1 MAQHLNARRIMKGMA
16 FVAAGSLLLAA
27 CGGDDS
33 EEASSDLDPN
43 ADLSQQS
50 IVVSNYEGYQP
61 ENLPKRFEAETGAS
75 AEVTYHATN
84 EEIVAKVTG
93 GGDPGIDVA
102 FVAGPYAEA
111 LAEQGLL
118 EPIDPELIPNLENL
132 YPEAEDLPYDPGNKY
147 SVPYAWGTTG
157 LCYREDLTG
166 YDPTSWYDLLEP
178 KPELEK
184 KVTMIASERWLA
196 LPAQKALGYSA
207 NTRDEAEL
215 AEVEALLME
224 AKKTLLTYDDVT
236 FYERLIS
243 GEASL
248 VQAWDGWCNYGI
260 AEDERIKW
268 VVPEEGSD
276 LWTDVMVIFKSSE
289 DKEAAHA
296 WINYILEP
304 DVHSWVVENILYK
317 VPNQPAMEQID
328 PSLVK
333 AFPNLGMTVEELFE
347 QETLV
352 DLGDAAPLYTE
363 MATRVTAS

>member
-1 MAQHLNARRIMKGMA
+1 MAQHLKPRRVMRGMA
-16 FVAAGSLLLAA
+16 CLAAGSLLLAA

-33 EEASSDLDPN
+33 EEASSELDPN
-43 ADLSQQS
+43 ADLTQQS
-50 IVVSNYEGYQP
+50 IVVSNYEGYMP
-61 ENLPKRFEAETGAS
+61 ENLPKRFTAETGS
-75 AEVTYHATN
+75 EVEVTYHATN
-84 EEIVAKVTG
+84 EEVIAKVTG
-93 GGDPGIDVA
+93 TEDAGIDVA

-118 EPIDPELIPNLENL
+118 EPIDRDLIPNMGNL

-166 YDPTSWYDLLEP
+166 YDPTSWYDLLDP
-178 KPELEK
+178 KPELEN
-184 KVTMIASERWLA
+184 KVTMIASERWLT

-207 NTRDEAEL
+207 NTQDEAEL
-215 AEVEALLME
+215 AEVEALLKE

-243 GEASL
+243 GEAAL
-248 VQAWDGWCNYGI
+248 VEAWDGWCNYGI

-268 VVPEEGSD
+268 VVPDEGSD

-317 VPNQPAMEQID
+317 VPNEAAMDQID
-328 PSLVK
+328 PSLVE

-347 QETLV
+347 GETLV
-352 DLGDAAPLYTE
+352 DLGEAAPLYTE
-363 MATRVTAS
+363 LATEVTAS

>member
-1 MAQHLNARRIMKGMA
+1 MAC
-16 FVAAGSLLLAA
+16 VAAGSLLLAA

-33 EEASSDLDPN
+33 EEASSELDPN
-43 ADLSQQS
+43 ADLTQQS
-50 IVVSNYEGYQP
+50 IVVSNYEGYMP
-61 ENLPKRFEAETGAS
+61 ENLPKRFTAETGS
-75 AEVTYHATN
+75 EVEVTYHATN
-84 EEIVAKVTG
+84 EEVIAKVTG
-93 GGDPGIDVA
+93 TEDAGIDVA

-118 EPIDPELIPNLENL
+118 EPIDRDLIPNMENL

-166 YDPTSWYDLLEP
+166 YDPTSWYDLLDP
-178 KPELEK
+178 KPELEN
-184 KVTMIASERWLA
+184 KVTMIASERWLT

-207 NTRDEAEL
+207 NTQDEAEL
-215 AEVEALLME
+215 AEVEALLKE

-243 GEASL
+243 GEAAL
-248 VQAWDGWCNYGI
+248 VEAWDGWCNYGI

-268 VVPEEGSD
+268 VVPDEGSD

-317 VPNQPAMEQID
+317 VPNEAAMDQID
-328 PSLVK
+328 PSLVE

-347 QETLV
+347 GETLV
-352 DLGDAAPLYTE
+352 DLGEAAPLYTE
-363 MATRVTAS
+363 LATEVTAS